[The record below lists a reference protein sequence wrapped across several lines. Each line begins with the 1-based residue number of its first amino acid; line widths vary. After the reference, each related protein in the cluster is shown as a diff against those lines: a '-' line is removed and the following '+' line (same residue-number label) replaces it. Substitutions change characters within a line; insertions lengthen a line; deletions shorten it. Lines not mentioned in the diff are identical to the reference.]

1 MMAEPLV
8 EMRCIGKQFPGVR
21 ALQDVDFSIGRGEI
35 VCLLGENGAGKSTL
49 MKILTGVYKQ
59 DCGCMFYKGEELQ
72 LNSPR
77 DAYEKGINIIFQEFN
92 LCPNLSVMENLFL
105 GNENRTRSG
114 LFSYSKSR
122 KRAKELFDR
131 LTIEIDT
138 ESRVANLNVANQQM
152 VEIAKALAYDT
163 QVLIMDEPTSAL
175 TSKEIAT
182 LFTIMRTLKSRGVA
196 IIFISH
202 KLEEVLE
209 ISDRIVVLRDGKNCG
224 DLPTSMATR
233 DQLVSLMVGRE
244 ISNFYAKRKGSPSQ
258 EVLLNVKGV
267 SGNMI
272 KSASFS
278 VKKGEI
284 VGFAGLVGSGRS
296 ALVRLIIGADK
307 KSEGKIFLEGREID
321 IRHPK
326 DSVAAGIAYLP
337 EDRKNQG
344 LVLPMSARENAT
356 MCIHGKIKRLFGVI
370 SKSKE
375 CAVTD
380 RYINE
385 LQIKVVSRE
394 QTVRTLS
401 GGNQQKIVIAK
412 SLAVTPKLLILC
424 EPTRGID
431 VGAKVEV
438 HHIITALADSGIS
451 ILVISSELQE
461 IFNLSDRIL
470 VMHEG
475 IITAD
480 IPVHEADQETVMRAA
495 IGESLG
501 RTPRSLAC
509 SEEMSR

>member
-1 MMAEPLV
+1 MMPEALV
-8 EMRCIGKQFPGVR
+8 EMRCIGKRFPGVR
-21 ALQDVDFSIGRGEI
+21 ALHEVDFSIGRGEI

-59 DCGCMFYKGEELQ
+59 DCGCIFYKGEELE
-72 LNSPR
+72 LNGPR

-105 GNENRTRSG
+105 GNENRTHSG
-114 LFSYSKSR
+114 LFSYGKSR
-122 KRAKELFDR
+122 KRAKELFDK
-131 LTIEIDT
+131 LSIGIDA
-138 ESRVANLNVANQQM
+138 ESRVAELNVANQQM

-175 TSKEIAT
+175 TSKEIST
-182 LFTIMRTLKSRGVA
+182 LFSIMRALKNRGVA

-209 ISDRIVVLRDGKNCG
+209 ISDRIVVLRDGRNCG
-224 DLPTSMATR
+224 DLPTGKATK

-244 ISNFYAKRKGSPSQ
+244 ISNFYAKRKGSPSDEILL
-258 EVLLNVKGV
+258 EVEGV
-267 SGNMI
+267 TGNMI
-272 KSASFS
+272 KDASFS

-296 ALVRLIIGADK
+296 ALVRLIVGADR
-307 KSEGKIFLEGREID
+307 KSSGKIFLEGREIG

-326 DSVAAGIAYLP
+326 DSIAAGIAYLP
-337 EDRKNQG
+337 EDRKNLG
-344 LVLPMSARENAT
+344 LVLPMSARENST
-356 MCIHGKIKRLFGVI
+356 MCIHNRIKRLFGVI
-370 SKSKE
+370 SKAEE

-380 RYINE
+380 RYIQE
-385 LQIKVVSRE
+385 LKIKVVSRE

-412 SLAVTPKLLILC
+412 ALAVAPKLLILC

-438 HHIITALADSGIS
+438 HHIISSLADSGIS

-475 IITAD
+475 RITAD
-480 IPVHEADQETVMRAA
+480 IPVNEADQETVMRAA
-495 IGESLG
+495 IGERLHGTSLPPMDG
-501 RTPRSLAC
+501 
-509 SEEMSR
+509 